1 MKIILAKKYCK
12 IPKMSIYYR
21 KGGNIMRVST
31 TVFQNTFGKYL
42 KKVIGGEQ
50 VIITKNDCG
59 VAYLVPYSDPLA
71 YILKEGN
78 ADYYIQK
85 KVTYEEFLE
94 VTRNADVRYELIDG
108 EIFLMSSPTHQ
119 HQIAVREIFVQLYN
133 YFVDRECSPL
143 TSPFD
148 VRLKNDALTFEED
161 PNVVQ
166 PDILVICDE
175 ETIDENGRYHGVPS
189 LIVEVLSPSTRS
201 RDMVKKLSLYMLS
214 GVSEYWVVDLVN
226 QSIIIYELVDCDVQ
240 CIDVVKFGE
249 LLRSRSF
256 KGLEVDTGFVKNTL
270 H

>member
-1 MKIILAKKYCK
+1 
-12 IPKMSIYYR
+12 
-21 KGGNIMRVST
+21 MRVST

-50 VIITKNDCG
+50 VIITKNDRG
-59 VAYLVPYSDPLA
+59 VAKLVPYSDPLA

-78 ADYYIQK
+78 GDYYIQK

-94 VTRNADVRYELIDG
+94 VTQNTDARYELIDG
-108 EIFLMSSPTHQ
+108 EIFLLSSPTHL
-119 HQIAVREIFVQLYN
+119 HQIAVGEIFGQFYN
-133 YFVDRECSPL
+133 YFADKECSPL
-143 TSPFD
+143 TSPYD
-148 VRLKNDALTFEED
+148 VRLKNDAVTFEED

-175 ETIDENGRYHGVPS
+175 ECVDDNGRYHGIPS

-226 QSIIIYELVDCDVQ
+226 KSIIIYELVDCNVQ
-240 CIDVVKFGE
+240 SIDVVKFGD
-249 LLRSRSF
+249 LLRSKSF
-256 KGLEVDTGFVKNTL
+256 KGLEIDTGKIFN
-270 H
+270 